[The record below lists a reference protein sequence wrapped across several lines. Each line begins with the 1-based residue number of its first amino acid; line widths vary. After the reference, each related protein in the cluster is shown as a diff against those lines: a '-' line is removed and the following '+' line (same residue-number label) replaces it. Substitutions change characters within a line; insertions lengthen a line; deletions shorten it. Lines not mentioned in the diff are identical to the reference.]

1 MDALFRVSGWL
12 AQALAILTKIMLG
25 LIVLLVVGD
34 VAMRNLARP
43 IAWAASLTEYLL
55 IYVAFLPA
63 PALVRM
69 KGHVCA
75 DFLRTALPASA
86 QRPIEKVVY
95 LLCIGLSVFLGSLAF
110 QAMMESLRTGSY
122 DVRTFDMPKWVIFLP
137 MAVGFWLSAI
147 EFLRFLTGRDS
158 IYAIDARDV
167 EGF

>member
-1 MDALFRVSGWL
+1 MDAIFRVSGWL
-12 AQALAILTKIMLG
+12 AHALAILTKLILG
-25 LIVLLVVGD
+25 LIVVLVVGD

-63 PALVRM
+63 PALVRS

-75 DFLRTALPASA
+75 DFLRSALPPAA
-86 QRPIEKVVY
+86 KRFAERTVY
-95 LLCIGLSVFLGSLAF
+95 LLCIALCMFLGTLAC
-110 QAMMESLRTGSY
+110 QSMLESLRTGSY
-122 DVRTFDMPKWVIFLP
+122 DVRTFDMPKWAIFLP
-137 MAVGFWLSAI
+137 MVIGFWLSAI

-158 IYAIDARDV
+158 IYAVDMRDV

>member
-1 MDALFRVSGWL
+1 MDGLFRVTGWL
-12 AQALAILTKIMLG
+12 ASALAILAKLILG

-43 IAWAASLTEYLL
+43 LAWGASLTEYLL

-63 PALVRM
+63 PMLVRL

-75 DFLRTALPASA
+75 DFLRTALPRNV
-86 QRPIEKVVY
+86 QRIAERAVY
-95 LLCIGLSVFLGSLAF
+95 VLCIALCVFLGAIAF
-110 QAMMESLRTGSY
+110 QALIESTRTGSY

-137 MAVGFWLSAI
+137 MVIGFWLSAI
-147 EFLRFLTGRDS
+147 EFLRFLMGRDS
-158 IYAIDARDV
+158 IYAIAAKDV